1 MAPDESWSALASLNA
16 DAARAQMTRRFH
28 DVARLPEDE
37 RMAQLRSMIEAE
49 YDLDEPRL
57 LAFTAV
63 RLRSWIELEP
73 EAAKAIAEGYR
84 VVFDGVSG
92 EMAMRRTS
100 VVQTVAREMTAD
112 QVVALQAII
121 PWMVSQI
128 PSARRPAAAPSASP
142 EPQRE
147 SKPFWKFWQR
157 G

>member
-49 YDLDEPRL
+49 YNLDEPRL

-73 EAAKAIAEGYR
+73 EAAKTIAEGYR

-112 QVVALQAII
+112 EVVALQAII
-121 PWMVSQI
+121 PWLVGQI
-128 PSARRPAAAPSASP
+128 PSARRIEAAPSASP